1 MFIYYI
7 YVCDIFYFY
16 IIDKLLDKLN
26 AIVLQNTA
34 IIILNYLCIE
44 SYIYNE
50 YDYRKLTKY
59 DFKKNN
65 LHRLPILSI
74 ILSKLLKW

>member
-44 SYIYNE
+44 SYIYIMNTIIVNWLNMTLKRII
-50 YDYRKLTKY
+50 YIDYLFY
-59 DFKKNN
+59 
-65 LHRLPILSI
+65 RLFYRNY
-74 ILSKLLKW
+74 